1 MPSGEGKAIILLSV
15 FALALVAAGAAR
27 ADDAIKAGK
36 WEYTAQVQMP
46 NMPNMPKLPPGVQ
59 LPPNL
64 QMGPNG
70 MKVTNTRCI
79 SPDEAA
85 PDGRPP
91 GQNNSKCTRDKWERD
106 GGTVRWA
113 MTCPSSHGP
122 VHAEGIGHYHGDTME
137 ADITTQAP
145 PPNGGPSQTMTTH
158 VTGHYLGACD
168 AK

>member
-59 LPPNL
+59 LPPNI
-64 QMGPNG
+64 QAGPNG
-70 MKVTNTRCI
+70 MKVTNSRCI
-79 SPDEAA
+79 TPDEAA

-91 GQNNSKCTRDKWERD
+91 SQNSKCTRDKWERD
-106 GGTVRWA
+106 GGTVHWA
-113 MTCPSSHGP
+113 MTCPSQHGP
-122 VHAEGIGHYHGDTME
+122 VHMEGVGHYHGDTME
-137 ADITTQAP
+137 ADITTQTPLASGAP
-145 PPNGGPSQTMTTH
+145 PQTVTTH

>member
-1 MPSGEGKAIILLSV
+1 MLSEERKAMKLLSV
-15 FALALVAAGAAR
+15 VALGLLVAGPAR

-59 LPPNL
+59 LPPNI

-79 SPDEAA
+79 TPDEAA

-91 GQNNSKCTRDKWERD
+91 GQNSKCTRDKWERD
-106 GGTVRWA
+106 GGTVHWA
-113 MTCPSSHGP
+113 MTCQTQHGP
-122 VHAEGIGHYHGDTME
+122 MHAEGVGHYHGDTME
-137 ADITTQAP
+137 ADITTQTPP
-145 PPNGGPSQTMTTH
+145 PPNGGPQTMTTH
-158 VTGHYLGACD
+158 ITGHFLGACD

>member
-1 MPSGEGKAIILLSV
+1 MRLSSVVALTLLT
-15 FALALVAAGAAR
+15 AGSAR

-46 NMPNMPKLPPGVQ
+46 NMPKLPPGVQ
-59 LPPNL
+59 LPPNI

-79 SPDEAA
+79 TPDEAA
-85 PDGRPP
+85 PDGRPL
-91 GQNNSKCTRDKWERD
+91 GQQNNKCTRDKWERD
-106 GGTVRWA
+106 GGTLHWVI
-113 MTCPSSHGP
+113 TCQTQHGP
-122 VHAEGIGHYHGDTME
+122 AHSEGVGHYHGDTME
-137 ADITTQAP
+137 ADITTQTLL
-145 PPNGGPSQTMTTH
+145 PNGGPSQTTTH

>member
-1 MPSGEGKAIILLSV
+1 MPSGEGKAIKLLSV
-15 FALALVAAGAAR
+15 VALALLAAGPAQ

-46 NMPNMPKLPPGVQ
+46 NMPKLPPGVQ
-59 LPPNL
+59 LPSNL

-79 SPDEAA
+79 TPDEAA

-91 GQNNSKCTRDKWERD
+91 GQNNNKCTRDKWERD

-113 MTCPSSHGP
+113 MTCTSSHGP
-122 VHAEGIGHYHGDTME
+122 MHAEGVGHYHGDTME
-137 ADITTQAP
+137 ADVTTQAP
-145 PPNGGPSQTMTTH
+145 PSTGGSPQTMTTH
-158 VTGHYLGACD
+158 ITGHYLGACD